1 MQTEVRDPFFIMLNR
16 LASLLKV
23 RPEEGRLVI
32 LVGLLFACIQ
42 AGQGM
47 GENAASALFLLR
59 FGVDYLPYMY
69 IAAGALTFIITMAY
83 SAGLGRFEKGR
94 FFLGVIAASAILLI
108 VERTAILLSYP
119 FLYPALWLTVTGMGG
134 ILGTFVWNLA
144 GEVCDARQAKRLFP
158 LFTSAGILGSVFGNA
173 VTGFA
178 AKLLGTD
185 NLFFLY
191 AALLGV
197 AFYLTRSIANSYFRK
212 EKTFSNKASLWDDLR
227 AGFDFVRISP
237 LMRLI
242 AFSSILF
249 SVLFFAIAFPFNK
262 VVTAS
267 FPDEAGV
274 AGFFGLFNSIT
285 TAATFFI
292 SLFLANRI
300 YTRIGIINSIFLMP
314 LAYIFCFTI
323 FTSQYNLNGAAL
335 ARFAQLVIL
344 AGVAG
349 TAWNALFNI
358 VPSQKR
364 GQVLAFNNGVPSQI
378 GVMLSGV
385 LLIVADKALTVQ
397 QIFLMGTLIALVCG
411 VFVWRM
417 RAAYAQALVDALRAG
432 RLEVFSASEAAFNG
446 LHGDVAAL
454 QVAMRALQ
462 DPKATTRRLAAEILG
477 KMQAASAIPTL
488 TRLLADP
495 NADVRT
501 STIAALGA
509 LGADSELEAIIAQ
522 LDDPEEQVRQQVL
535 SVIAQLNPHVSPIL
549 IEKLN
554 DLLNHDSSIA
564 VQMQSALTLSKLGF
578 GERAIPSLVIWLN
591 SKDSQIR
598 ISALMTI
605 KETAPYLNI
614 PFNIKPL
621 LNALEDSSAPIRRAA
636 VFALANLKDI
646 SVSKALIAHLDDPD
660 EAVRKAAAEALRQ
673 RGDESRKLVLE
684 MFETDDPA
692 VDSALDALAPGNPES
707 LGPLRQFAGREIIRA
722 RTLRNQFASLPA
734 TGRFILFLRDR
745 LRIQALICE
754 GRVIKTIGLFG
765 DMQTMELVRKS
776 MHGSNAENRAA
787 ALEALDTIGDK
798 QLAKN
803 IVSLLEEEPVHSNPS
818 TVIETLLKSAD
829 PWLRTLAV
837 CAIPELNLRE
847 FIPALHELKSD
858 PHELLQEAA
867 LKSLSQ
873 LGEVKPMDTLKTVSI
888 FERILLLREIP
899 IFGDLSPEDLKSVAE
914 IVREEWYP
922 QNTDIFHQGDEGNM
936 MFVIVEGLVQV
947 VRNMDGQD
955 QILAERGPGDFVGEM
970 AIIESAP
977 RSATLHTQSEVRVL
991 AIDDETFKGILRERP
1006 NVSFAVLRSIS
1017 RRLREMAV

>member
-1 MQTEVRDPFFIMLNR
+1 MLNR

-23 RPEEGRLVI
+23 RLDEGRLVI
-32 LVGLLFACIQ
+32 LVALLFACIQ

-94 FFLGVIAASAILLI
+94 FFLWVIAAFAILLI
-108 VERTAILLSYP
+108 VERTVIFLSYP
-119 FLYPALWLTVTGMGG
+119 FLYPVLWLTVTGMGG

-158 LFTSAGILGSVFGNA
+158 LFTSAGILGSVIGNA
-173 VTGFA
+173 ITGFA

-185 NLFFLY
+185 NLFLLY

-197 AFYLTRSIANSYFRK
+197 AFYLTRAIANSYFRI
-212 EKTFSNKASLWDDLR
+212 EKISRNKSSLWDDLR
-227 AGFDFVRISP
+227 AGFDFVRITP

-242 AFSSILF
+242 ALSSILF

-285 TAATFFI
+285 TATTFLV

-300 YTRIGIINSIFLMP
+300 YTRIGIINSVFLMP
-314 LAYIFCFTI
+314 LAYIFCFAI
-323 FTSQYNLNGAAL
+323 FTTRYDLSGAAI

-344 AGVAG
+344 AGIAG

-358 VPSQKR
+358 IPSQKR

-397 QIFLMGTLIALVCG
+397 QIFLMGTLIALVCS

-417 RAAYAQALVDALRAG
+417 RAAYAHALVDALRAG
-432 RLEVFSASEAAFNG
+432 RLEVFSASEAAFSG
-446 LHGDVAAL
+446 LQGDAAAL
-454 QVAMRALQ
+454 NIAIRALQ
-462 DPKATTRRLAAEILG
+462 DPKATTRHLAAEMLG
-477 KMQAASAIPTL
+477 KMQATSAIPAL
-488 TRLLADP
+488 TRLLSDP
-495 NADVRT
+495 HADVRT
-501 STIAALGA
+501 STITALGA
-509 LGADSELEAIIAQ
+509 LGADSELEAIIAH
-522 LDDPEEQVRQQVL
+522 LNDSEEQVRQKVL
-535 SVIAQLNPHVSPIL
+535 SVIAQLNPQVSPTL

-554 DLLNHDSSIA
+554 DLLNHDPSIA

-598 ISALMTI
+598 ISALQTTW
-605 KETAPYLNI
+605 EVGPFLNV
-614 PFNIKPL
+614 PLNSRPL

-636 VFALANLKDI
+636 AFALANFTDI
-646 SVSKALIAHLDDPD
+646 TVSKALIAHLNDPD
-660 EAVRKAAAEALRQ
+660 ESVCSATAEALRQ
-673 RGDESRKLVLE
+673 HGTESQKLVLE
-684 MFETDDPA
+684 IFETDNPA
-692 VDSALDALAPGNPES
+692 IDSALDAIAPGNPES
-707 LGPLRQFAGREIIRA
+707 LGPLRKFAGREIIHA
-722 RTLRNQFASLPA
+722 RTLRNQFASLPS
-734 TGRFILFLRDR
+734 TGRFIPSLREH
-745 LRIQALICE
+745 LSSQASICE

-776 MHGSNAENRAA
+776 MHGSNVENRAA
-787 ALEALDTIGDK
+787 ALEALDTLGDK

-818 TVIETLLKSAD
+818 TVIETLLKSTD
-829 PWLRTLAV
+829 SWLSTLAICV
-837 CAIPELNLRE
+837 IPELNLRE
-847 FIPALHELKSD
+847 FIPVLHELKSD
-858 PHELLQEAA
+858 SDELIHEAA
-867 LKSLSQ
+867 IKSLSQ
-873 LGEVKPMDTLKTVSI
+873 FGEVKPMDTLKTVSI

-899 IFGDLSPEDLKSVAE
+899 IFADLSPEDLKSVAE
-914 IVREEWYP
+914 IAREEWYP
-922 QNTDIFHQGDEGNM
+922 QNTDIFHQGDDGNM
-936 MFVIVEGLVQV
+936 MFVIVQGRVQV
-947 VRNMDGQD
+947 VRNLDGKD
-955 QILAERGPGDFVGEM
+955 QVLAERGPGDFVGEM

-991 AIDDETFKGILRERP
+991 AIDDGTFKGILRERP

-1017 RRLREMAV
+1017 RRLREMFV